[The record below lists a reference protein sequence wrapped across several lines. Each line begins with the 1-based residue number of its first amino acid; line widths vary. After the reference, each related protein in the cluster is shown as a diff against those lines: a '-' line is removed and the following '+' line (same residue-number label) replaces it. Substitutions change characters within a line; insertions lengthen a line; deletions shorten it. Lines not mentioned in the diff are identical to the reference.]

1 MSHKLLAI
9 DYTDT
14 RHIFSEWKT
23 TEAGHQYPSHVTGY
37 RFADAAAGTLQAK
50 QWYQT
55 DILELKPLAELPA
68 ELK

>member
-1 MSHKLLAI
+1 
-9 DYTDT
+9 
-14 RHIFSEWKT
+14 
-23 TEAGHQYPSHVTGY
+23 VTGY

-55 DILELKPLAELPA
+55 DILELKPLSELPA